1 MLRVDAINI
10 EKFSKIRIVIKDT
23 VVIRMRRCTHMF
35 KVEIWM
41 FMKTRQTYKMVEHT
55 QIRRQNITIVS
66 LIRLRYLKNQL
77 RVFLEFF
84 AFFLF
89 FKRLTGSFFSCFS
102 EIFYFL
108 AHSWEKSING
118 SSKVKRNLYI
128 SLKLV
133 KPGHA
138 ENLDLL

>member
-10 EKFSKIRIVIKDT
+10 EKFSKIRVVIKDT

-41 FMKTRQTYKMVEHT
+41 FMKTRQPYKMVEHT
-55 QIRRQNITIVS
+55 QIRRQNINIVS

-89 FKRLTGSFFSCFS
+89 FKRLTGSALGVFPKSF
-102 EIFYFL
+102 IFCL
-108 AHSWEKSING
+108 IVGKNQ
-118 SSKVKRNLYI
+118 
-128 SLKLV
+128 
-133 KPGHA
+133 
-138 ENLDLL
+138 